1 MVDRRPTVQPVPV
14 PRARSK
20 RHADDVKVLV
30 SVSSIRLRRGSE
42 TKYEL
47 SLSKPP
53 LPHHCVIVSISFPN
67 VPGISVVPAEVMFTG
82 AHRKPLE
89 INVHATDDVDLQR
102 FKLEHRVKR
111 TKHCDTRYT
120 SCAVTTLTVQILRKD
135 SLFVFTFGSNLHGRL
150 GTATPTAACTPTPLR
165 CKWLFPVQIA
175 CGREHSAIVD
185 INSHLY
191 CFGRGSEGQLGQ
203 AHVDNVRVPAIVAS
217 LVQHQVFHVAC
228 GANHTLCSVDGG
240 RVFAW
245 GDNTYGQLGVGF
257 KGKQYHV
264 PIHAK
269 HLPCAASS
277 IVCGGDQSFII
288 SQFHHVYVAG
298 CNLAGQLGLGDM
310 VTRRHF
316 TLNPHLQHTE
326 RLAAGTYHAIASTPT
341 QVLVWGHTANGR
353 LGLSKPR
360 TDFITFPTPLEMFA
374 DVRVKEV
381 AAGGMHTALLT
392 QAGDLLLWGGNN
404 YGQVGDGTTIDRPRP
419 VRLRLFEGK
428 CVRAIALG
436 EWHSMALGDDGCVFA
451 WGFGEEGQLGLGEDR
466 NAHLPMVVHAL
477 SGTAP
482 LRVHCGSVHSVVIT
496 SIEVANKMQQ
506 EKDRELSELHAQH
519 EHRRLLSRKS
529 MLWKG
534 RRPTT
539 KLLDTSSAPTSESTS
554 FDVHAVPATIEET
567 EEITPLS
574 DDSLLQCLDDEMQHL
589 TVATVQRPPQRPRRP
604 HTARPI
610 RTSTAPVPTSWRD
623 RPMTSRLSL
632 RLALREEFHVLGVM
646 QRPVTPQM
654 DKTMV
659 YDRLHHREKLLM
671 APPRDPFDLRSPA
684 NGRPRRPSTAP
695 PSRRDMTSS
704 PASPV
709 VLRVDSLTALLDEDL
724 ASTPRPDTSADTLSS
739 PTNSSQ

>member
-53 LPHHCVIVSISFPN
+53 LPVHDLSTPLGHVY
-67 VPGISVVPAEVMFTG
+67 MR
-82 AHRKPLE
+82 HRKPHE
-89 INVHATDDVDLQR
+89 IQVHATDDVDLQR
-102 FKLEHRVKR
+102 VKLEHRVKR
-111 TKHCDTRYT
+111 TKHCDTRYM

-150 GTATPTAACTPTPLR
+150 GTVTPIAACTPTPLR

-191 CFGRGSEGQLGQ
+191 CFGRGKEGQLGQ
-203 AHVDNVRVPAIVAS
+203 SHVDNVRVPAIVAS
-217 LVQHQVFHVAC
+217 LAQHQVFHVAC

-257 KGKQYHV
+257 KAKQYHV

-341 QVLVWGHTANGR
+341 QVLVWGNAANGR

-360 TDFITFPTPLEMFA
+360 TDFITSPTPLE
-374 DVRVKEV
+374 
-381 AAGGMHTALLT
+381 
-392 QAGDLLLWGGNN
+392 
-404 YGQVGDGTTIDRPRP
+404 
-419 VRLRLFEGK
+419 
-428 CVRAIALG
+428 
-436 EWHSMALGDDGCVFA
+436 
-451 WGFGEEGQLGLGEDR
+451 
-466 NAHLPMVVHAL
+466 
-477 SGTAP
+477 
-482 LRVHCGSVHSVVIT
+482 
-496 SIEVANKMQQ
+496 
-506 EKDRELSELHAQH
+506 
-519 EHRRLLSRKS
+519 
-529 MLWKG
+529 
-534 RRPTT
+534 
-539 KLLDTSSAPTSESTS
+539 
-554 FDVHAVPATIEET
+554 
-567 EEITPLS
+567 
-574 DDSLLQCLDDEMQHL
+574 
-589 TVATVQRPPQRPRRP
+589 
-604 HTARPI
+604 
-610 RTSTAPVPTSWRD
+610 
-623 RPMTSRLSL
+623 
-632 RLALREEFHVLGVM
+632 
-646 QRPVTPQM
+646 
-654 DKTMV
+654 
-659 YDRLHHREKLLM
+659 
-671 APPRDPFDLRSPA
+671 
-684 NGRPRRPSTAP
+684 
-695 PSRRDMTSS
+695 
-704 PASPV
+704 
-709 VLRVDSLTALLDEDL
+709 
-724 ASTPRPDTSADTLSS
+724 
-739 PTNSSQ
+739 